1 MPAMSLNLRDSPS
14 PLAPDQGAGVSLR
27 ELAYRQLSDLL
38 ASGALAPG
46 EKISLRAAAEALGMS
61 MMPVRE
67 AVSRLVADRAL
78 EVTPNRAV
86 RVPVMTKAQFLD
98 LTWTRAMIEGT
109 AAGEAAVRRTRAELD
124 DISTAEALM
133 RAQSLSSRPDVGRAI
148 ALNKDFH
155 FAIYAA
161 AHSTALLN
169 VIRGLWL
176 KAGPVI
182 TLNVREKPARL
193 SSNTISIHSEILRAI
208 EKGDRDAAHAA
219 TAADIESAANYIITE
234 VGLPD

>member
-1 MPAMSLNLRDSPS
+1 MTVPFRASDSDP
-14 PLAPDQGAGVSLR
+14 PPDPGNSVSLR

-38 ASGALAPG
+38 ASGALSPG

-67 AVSRLVADRAL
+67 AVSRLVADSAL

-86 RVPVMTKAQFLD
+86 RVPLMTKAQFLD
-98 LTWTRAMIEGT
+98 LTWVRAMVEGT
-109 AAGEAAVRRTRAELD
+109 AAAEAATRRTRTELAE
-124 DISTAEALM
+124 ISTTEALM

-148 ALNKDFH
+148 ALNKEFH
-155 FAIYAA
+155 FAIYGA
-161 AHSTALLN
+161 AHSPALLN

-193 SSNTISIHSEILRAI
+193 SAASLELHSTILRAI
-208 EKGDRDAAHAA
+208 EKGDREAARAGV
-219 TAADIESAANYIITE
+219 AADIESAANYIVAE
-234 VGLPD
+234 CGLPD

>member
-1 MPAMSLNLRDSPS
+1 MSINLRDSPS
-14 PLAPDQGAGVSLR
+14 PPPPDPGGGVSLR

-86 RVPVMTKAQFLD
+86 RVPLMTKALFLD
-98 LTWTRAMIEGT
+98 LTWTRATIEGT
-109 AAGEAAVRRTRAELD
+109 AAAEAASRRTRAELAE
-124 DISTAEALM
+124 ISTAEALM

-161 AHSTALLN
+161 AHSPALLN

-193 SSNTISIHSEILRAI
+193 SAASMTLHSDMLRAI
-208 EKGDRDAAHAA
+208 EKGDREAARSAM
-219 TAADIESAANYIITE
+219 AADIESAANYIVTE